1 MAVRCVSPL
10 PLLLIGLL
18 SSAGPARAQISRP
31 VAFVHLPFD
40 LAGGLVVLRNLELN
54 GQRGDFVLD
63 TGSNYGLVI
72 ERAAFAGQLTGPL
85 LNGVGAS
92 GALQAQRLA
101 VTSFQF
107 GATHYTGLRAMATS
121 LAEARHLVGPR
132 LLGFIGTEL
141 LQEYE
146 VVIDYTHRQLRCYPL
161 GLSKASQRLP
171 FVRTDSLPFTL
182 PAGKPVV
189 RGYIGKTPVQL
200 VLDTGAALNSLDL
213 AFIQQLAPAQ
223 RPRLLGTTE
232 PYVGL
237 GGQQQ
242 AQRATLPELILPP
255 TAWHGLPVVL
265 AKLAKPASGRA
276 LPYQGILGFTF
287 LSQNMVVSFHYGR
300 RQFYTLTP
308 KP

>member
-1 MAVRCVSPL
+1 MRSPTC
-10 PLLLIGLL
+10 LLLLL
-18 SSAGPARAQISRP
+18 AALLLPTAHVRAQAARP
-31 VAFVHLPFD
+31 VSFVRLPFD

-54 GQRGDFVLD
+54 GQHGDFVLD

-72 ERAAFAGQLTGPL
+72 ERTAFAGQLTGPL

-146 VVIDYTHRQLRCYPL
+146 VVIDYPHRQLSCYPL
-161 GLSKASQRLP
+161 GASKTSQRLP

-200 VLDTGAALNSLDL
+200 VLDTGATLNSLDL
-213 AFIQQLAPAQ
+213 AFVQQLAPAQ
-223 RPRLLGTTE
+223 RPRQLGTTE

-242 AQRATLPELILPP
+242 AQRATLPELVLPP
-255 TAWHGLPVVL
+255 TAWRGLPVVL
-265 AKLAKPASGRA
+265 AKLAKPTSGRP

-287 LSQNMVVSFHYGR
+287 LSQNVVVSFHYGR

-308 KP
+308 KRP